1 MEANWNDPS
10 GTASKADH
18 RNCTVKQQKMPALI
32 YASRLLNKNND
43 AIIKG

>member
-18 RNCTVKQQKMPALI
+18 RNCAVKQQKCQHSFMLPD
-32 YASRLLNKNND
+32 SSENND